1 MQGLSGDSAHMS
13 MDGLSLYSAMNELNK
28 RLAGGKIDKIQQ
40 TDKEEL
46 LLMVRSLGQTYR
58 LLINAS
64 AADNRVQLTELKKQ
78 APSEAPMFCML
89 LRKRIAGGKIVRFE
103 QERLDRVLKIS
114 IETYNDLGD
123 LSVFALYCELMGKHS
138 NIILVNEK
146 GVIVDAIKHV
156 GLGMSSVRFVMPGL
170 EYSAPPAQDKQDPS
184 KASADDFSMAMCMVG
199 MSIAKALSNAFFG
212 LSPAVAAQL
221 AARYTDK
228 TECTQLSEAE
238 REELAE
244 RLAAFYA
251 DMAHGKEKASAV
263 LNALGETEAVYP
275 FAISGS
281 GIKLYDSIGEALDS
295 LYINS
300 DRREWAKR
308 HGASARKV
316 LQNNI
321 ERCEKKLALYADALN
336 SEEQMEKC
344 RLYGELLTANLH
356 SLKSGTD
363 TVAVDNYYA
372 DPVECIAI
380 PLDRQLTPGENAQ
393 RYYKKYQKLKAARDM
408 AIVQR
413 EQTLSEL
420 NYLEGQ
426 LDNLTKCTAEN
437 ELSELIEE
445 LKEQGYIKRDKGG
458 KKKMKHAASKPMH
471 FVSSTGADIYVGK
484 NNRQN
489 DELTLRFASPNDI
502 WMHTKNIPGSH
513 VIVKGAS
520 EQDTATMTEA
530 ALLAAYYSRA
540 RGSENVAVDYTT
552 RKYVKKPAGAKPG
565 MVIYTTN
572 KTAYVTPS
580 EEAVA
585 GLKER

>member
-1 MQGLSGDSAHMS
+1 MS

-221 AARYTDK
+221 VARYTDK

-251 DMAHGKEKASAV
+251 DMAQGKEKASAV

-281 GIKLYDSIGEALDS
+281 GIKLYDSIGEALDG

-336 SEEQMEKC
+336 SGEQMEKC

-363 TVAVDNYYA
+363 TAAVDNYYA
-372 DPVECIAI
+372 DPVERIAI

-458 KKKMKHAASKPMH
+458 KKKMKLAASKPMH

-489 DELTLRFASPNDI
+489 DELTLHFASPNDI
-502 WMHTKNIPGSH
+502 WMHAKNIPGSH

-540 RGSENVAVDYTT
+540 RGSENVAVDYTP

>member
-1 MQGLSGDSAHMS
+1 MS

-221 AARYTDK
+221 VARYTNK

-251 DMAHGKEKASAV
+251 DMAQGKEKASAV

-275 FAISGS
+275 FAIAGG

-336 SEEQMEKC
+336 SGEQMEKC

-363 TVAVDNYYA
+363 TAAVDNYYA
-372 DPVECIAI
+372 DPVERIAI

-458 KKKMKHAASKPMH
+458 KKKMKLAASKPMH

-489 DELTLRFASPNDI
+489 DELTLHFASPNDI
-502 WMHTKNIPGSH
+502 WMHAKNIPGSH

-540 RGSENVAVDYTT
+540 RGSENVAVDYTP

>member
-1 MQGLSGDSAHMS
+1 MS

-184 KASADDFSMAMCMVG
+184 KASVDDFSMAMCMVG

-221 AARYTDK
+221 VARYTDK
-228 TECTQLSEAE
+228 TECTQLSEVE

-244 RLAAFYA
+244 RLTAFYA
-251 DMAHGKEKASAV
+251 DMAQGKEKASAV

-275 FAISGS
+275 FAIAGG

-363 TVAVDNYYA
+363 TAAVDNYYA
-372 DPVECIAI
+372 DPVERIAI

-393 RYYKKYQKLKAARDM
+393 RYYKKYQKLKAAREM

-458 KKKMKHAASKPMH
+458 KKKMKLAASKPMH

-540 RGSENVAVDYTT
+540 RGSENVAVDYTP

>member
-1 MQGLSGDSAHMS
+1 MS

-221 AARYTDK
+221 VARYTDK

-251 DMAHGKEKASAV
+251 DMAQGKEKASAV
-263 LNALGETEAVYP
+263 LNAFGETEAVYP
-275 FAISGS
+275 FAIAGG

-336 SEEQMEKC
+336 SGEQMEKC

-363 TVAVDNYYA
+363 TAAVDNYYA
-372 DPVECIAI
+372 DPVERIAI

-458 KKKMKHAASKPMH
+458 KKKMKLAASKPMH

-540 RGSENVAVDYTT
+540 RGSENVAVDYTP

-585 GLKER
+585 RLKER

>member
-1 MQGLSGDSAHMS
+1 MS

-221 AARYTDK
+221 VARYTDK

-251 DMAHGKEKASAV
+251 DMAQGKEKASAV
-263 LNALGETEAVYP
+263 LNAFGETEAVYP
-275 FAISGS
+275 FAIAGG

-336 SEEQMEKC
+336 SGEQMEKC

-363 TVAVDNYYA
+363 TAAVDNYYA
-372 DPVECIAI
+372 DPVERIAI

-445 LKEQGYIKRDKGG
+445 LKDQGYIKRDKGG
-458 KKKMKHAASKPMH
+458 KKKMKLAASKPMH

-489 DELTLRFASPNDI
+489 DELTLHFASPNDI

-540 RGSENVAVDYTT
+540 RGSENVAVDYTP

-565 MVIYTTN
+565 MVIYVQYKTVYVDPTTES
-572 KTAYVTPS
+572 KAKQQS
-580 EEAVA
+580 
-585 GLKER
+585 

>member
-1 MQGLSGDSAHMS
+1 MS

-46 LLMVRSLGQTYR
+46 LLMVRSLGQTHR

-184 KASADDFSMAMCMVG
+184 KASVDDFSMAMCMVG

-221 AARYTDK
+221 VARYTDK

-244 RLAAFYA
+244 RLTAFYA

-275 FAISGS
+275 FAIAGG

-295 LYINS
+295 LYINN

-363 TVAVDNYYA
+363 TAAVDNYYA
-372 DPVECIAI
+372 DPVERIAI

-393 RYYKKYQKLKAARDM
+393 RYYKKYQKLKAAREM

-458 KKKMKHAASKPMH
+458 RKKMKLAASKPMH

-540 RGSENVAVDYTT
+540 RGSENVAVDYTP

>member
-1 MQGLSGDSAHMS
+1 MS

-64 AADNRVQLTELKKQ
+64 ASDNRVQLTELKKQ

-221 AARYTDK
+221 VARYTDK

-251 DMAHGKEKASAV
+251 DMAQGKEKASAV

-275 FAISGS
+275 FAIAGG

-336 SEEQMEKC
+336 SGEQMEKC

-363 TVAVDNYYA
+363 TAAVDNYYA
-372 DPVECIAI
+372 DPVERIAI

-458 KKKMKHAASKPMH
+458 KKKMKLAASKPMH

-520 EQDTATMTEA
+520 EQDTAAMTEA

-540 RGSENVAVDYTT
+540 RGSENVAVDYTP

>member
-1 MQGLSGDSAHMS
+1 MS

-221 AARYTDK
+221 VARYTDK

-238 REELAE
+238 REELAS
-244 RLAAFYA
+244 RLVGFYA
-251 DMAHGKEKASAV
+251 DMAQGKEKASAV

-275 FAISGS
+275 FAIAGG

-363 TVAVDNYYA
+363 TAAVDNYYA
-372 DPVECIAI
+372 DPVGRIAI

-458 KKKMKHAASKPMH
+458 KKKMKLAASKPMH

-513 VIVKGAS
+513 VIVKGAN
-520 EQDTATMTEA
+520 EQDTAAMTEA

-540 RGSENVAVDYTT
+540 RGSENVAVDYTP

>member
-1 MQGLSGDSAHMS
+1 MS

-221 AARYTDK
+221 VARYTDK

-251 DMAHGKEKASAV
+251 DMAQGKEKASAV

-275 FAISGS
+275 FAIAGG

-363 TVAVDNYYA
+363 TAAVDNYYA
-372 DPVECIAI
+372 DPVERIAI

-413 EQTLSEL
+413 EQTLSEQ

-445 LKEQGYIKRDKGG
+445 LKDQGYIKRDKGG
-458 KKKMKHAASKPMH
+458 KKKMKLAASKPMH

-513 VIVKGAS
+513 VIVKGAN
-520 EQDTATMTEA
+520 EQDTAAMTEA

-540 RGSENVAVDYTT
+540 RGSENVAVDYTP

>member
-1 MQGLSGDSAHMS
+1 MS

-221 AARYTDK
+221 VARYTDK

-238 REELAE
+238 RKELAE

-251 DMAHGKEKASAV
+251 DMAQGKEKASAV

-281 GIKLYDSIGEALDS
+281 GIKLYDSIGEALDG

-336 SEEQMEKC
+336 SGEQMEKC

-363 TVAVDNYYA
+363 TAAVDNYYA
-372 DPVECIAI
+372 DPVERIAI

-458 KKKMKHAASKPMH
+458 KKKMKLAASKPMH

-489 DELTLRFASPNDI
+489 DELTLHFASPNDI

-540 RGSENVAVDYTT
+540 RGSENVAVDYTP

>member
-1 MQGLSGDSAHMS
+1 MS

-103 QERLDRVLKIS
+103 QEQLDRVLKIS

-138 NIILVNEK
+138 NIILANEK

-221 AARYTDK
+221 VARYTDK

-244 RLAAFYA
+244 RLGAFYA
-251 DMAHGKEKASAV
+251 DMAQGKEKASAV

-336 SEEQMEKC
+336 SGEQMEKC

-363 TVAVDNYYA
+363 TAAVDNYYA
-372 DPVECIAI
+372 DPVERIAI

-445 LKEQGYIKRDKGG
+445 LKDQGYIKRDKGG
-458 KKKMKHAASKPMH
+458 KKKMKLAASKPMH
-471 FVSSTGADIYVGK
+471 FVSSTGTDIYVGK

-502 WMHTKNIPGSH
+502 WMHAKNIPGSH

-540 RGSENVAVDYTT
+540 RGSENVAVDYTP

>member
-1 MQGLSGDSAHMS
+1 MS

-146 GVIVDAIKHV
+146 GVIADAIKHV

-184 KASADDFSMAMCMVG
+184 KASVDDFSMAMCMVG

-221 AARYTDK
+221 VARYTDK

-244 RLAAFYA
+244 RLTAFYA
-251 DMAHGKEKASAV
+251 DMAQGKEKASAV
-263 LNALGETEAVYP
+263 LNALGETETVYP

-363 TVAVDNYYA
+363 TAAVDNYYA
-372 DPVECIAI
+372 DPVERLAI

-445 LKEQGYIKRDKGG
+445 LKDQGYIKRDKGG
-458 KKKMKHAASKPMH
+458 KKKMKLAASKPMH

-540 RGSENVAVDYTT
+540 RGSENVAVDYTP

>member
-1 MQGLSGDSAHMS
+1 MS

-221 AARYTDK
+221 VARYTNK

-251 DMAHGKEKASAV
+251 DMAQGKEKASAV

-275 FAISGS
+275 FAIAGG

-336 SEEQMEKC
+336 SGEQMEKC

-363 TVAVDNYYA
+363 TAAVDNYYA
-372 DPVECIAI
+372 DPVERIAI

-458 KKKMKHAASKPMH
+458 KKKMKLAASKPMH

-489 DELTLRFASPNDI
+489 DDLTLRFASPNDI
-502 WMHTKNIPGSH
+502 WMHAKNIPGSH

-540 RGSENVAVDYTT
+540 RGSENVAVDYTP

>member
-1 MQGLSGDSAHMS
+1 MS

-64 AADNRVQLTELKKQ
+64 ASDNRVQLTELKKQ

-221 AARYTDK
+221 VARYTDK

-251 DMAHGKEKASAV
+251 DMAQGKEKASAV

-275 FAISGS
+275 FAIAGG

-336 SEEQMEKC
+336 SGEQMEKC

-363 TVAVDNYYA
+363 TAAVDNYYA
-372 DPVECIAI
+372 DPVERIAI

-445 LKEQGYIKRDKGG
+445 LKDQGYIKRDKGG
-458 KKKMKHAASKPMH
+458 KKKMKLAASKPMH

-540 RGSENVAVDYTT
+540 RGSENVAVDYTP

>member
-1 MQGLSGDSAHMS
+1 MS

-89 LRKRIAGGKIVRFE
+89 LRKRIAGSKIVRFE

-221 AARYTDK
+221 VAQYTDK

-251 DMAHGKEKASAV
+251 DMAQGKEKASAV

-275 FAISGS
+275 FAIAGG

-336 SEEQMEKC
+336 SGEQMEKC

-363 TVAVDNYYA
+363 TAAVDNYYA
-372 DPVECIAI
+372 DPVERIAI

-445 LKEQGYIKRDKGG
+445 LKDQGYIKRDKGG
-458 KKKMKHAASKPMH
+458 KKKMKLAASKPMH

-540 RGSENVAVDYTT
+540 RGSENVAVDYTP

>member
-1 MQGLSGDSAHMS
+1 MS

-138 NIILVNEK
+138 NIILANEK

-221 AARYTDK
+221 VARYTDK

-238 REELAE
+238 RKELAE

-251 DMAHGKEKASAV
+251 DMAQGKEKASAV

-336 SEEQMEKC
+336 SGEQMEKC

-363 TVAVDNYYA
+363 TAAVDNYYA
-372 DPVECIAI
+372 DPVERIAI

-413 EQTLSEL
+413 EQTLSEQ

-445 LKEQGYIKRDKGG
+445 LKDQGYIKRDKGG
-458 KKKMKHAASKPMH
+458 KKKMKLAASKPMH

-540 RGSENVAVDYTT
+540 RGSENVAVDYTP

>member
-1 MQGLSGDSAHMS
+1 MS

-123 LSVFALYCELMGKHS
+123 LSEFALYCELMGKHS

-199 MSIAKALSNAFFG
+199 MGIAKALSNAFFG

-221 AARYTDK
+221 VARYTDK

-244 RLAAFYA
+244 RLVGFYA
-251 DMAHGKEKASAV
+251 YMAQGKEKASAV

-363 TVAVDNYYA
+363 TAAVDNYYA
-372 DPVECIAI
+372 DPVERIAI

-445 LKEQGYIKRDKGG
+445 LKDQGYIKRDKGG
-458 KKKMKHAASKPMH
+458 KKKMKLAASKPMH

-513 VIVKGAS
+513 VIVKGAN
-520 EQDTATMTEA
+520 EQDTAAMTEA

-540 RGSENVAVDYTT
+540 RGSENVAVDYTP

>member
-1 MQGLSGDSAHMS
+1 MS

-28 RLAGGKIDKIQQ
+28 RLALGKIDKIQQ

-123 LSVFALYCELMGKHS
+123 LSEFALYCELMGKHS

-184 KASADDFSMAMCMVG
+184 KASAGDFSMAMRMVG
-199 MSIAKALSNAFFG
+199 MGIAKALSNAFFG

-221 AARYTDK
+221 VARYTDK

-244 RLAAFYA
+244 RLTAFYA
-251 DMAHGKEKASAV
+251 DMAQGKEKASAV

-336 SEEQMEKC
+336 SGEQMEKC

-363 TVAVDNYYA
+363 TAAVDNYYA
-372 DPVECIAI
+372 DPVERIAI

-413 EQTLSEL
+413 EQTLNEL
-420 NYLEGQ
+420 DYLEGQ

-445 LKEQGYIKRDKGG
+445 LKDQGYIKRDKGG
-458 KKKMKHAASKPMH
+458 RKKMKLAASKPMH

-540 RGSENVAVDYTT
+540 RGSENVAVDYTP

-585 GLKER
+585 GLKERQ

>member
-1 MQGLSGDSAHMS
+1 MS

-221 AARYTDK
+221 VARYTDK

-251 DMAHGKEKASAV
+251 DMAQGKEKASAV
-263 LNALGETEAVYP
+263 LDALGETEAVYP

-363 TVAVDNYYA
+363 TAAVDNYYA
-372 DPVECIAI
+372 DPVERIAI

-445 LKEQGYIKRDKGG
+445 LKDQGYIKRDKGG
-458 KKKMKHAASKPMH
+458 KKKMKLAASKPMH

-502 WMHTKNIPGSH
+502 WMHAKNIPGSH

-540 RGSENVAVDYTT
+540 RGSENVAVDYTP

>member
-1 MQGLSGDSAHMS
+1 MS

-184 KASADDFSMAMCMVG
+184 KASADDFSMAMCMIG

-221 AARYTDK
+221 VARYTDK

-238 REELAE
+238 RKELAE

-251 DMAHGKEKASAV
+251 DMAQGKEKASAV

-281 GIKLYDSIGEALDS
+281 GIKLYDSIGEALDG

-336 SEEQMEKC
+336 SGEQMEKC

-363 TVAVDNYYA
+363 TAAVDNYYA
-372 DPVECIAI
+372 DPVERIAI

-445 LKEQGYIKRDKGG
+445 LKDQGYIKRDKGG
-458 KKKMKHAASKPMH
+458 KKKMKLAASKPMH

-489 DELTLRFASPNDI
+489 DELTLHFASPNDI

-540 RGSENVAVDYTT
+540 RGSENVAVDYTP

>member
-1 MQGLSGDSAHMS
+1 MS

-184 KASADDFSMAMCMVG
+184 KASADNFSMAMCMVG

-221 AARYTDK
+221 VARYTDK

-251 DMAHGKEKASAV
+251 DMAQGKEKASAV
-263 LNALGETEAVYP
+263 LNALGKTEAVYP
-275 FAISGS
+275 FAIAGG

-336 SEEQMEKC
+336 SGEQMEKC

-363 TVAVDNYYA
+363 TAAVDNYYA
-372 DPVECIAI
+372 DPVERIAI

-445 LKEQGYIKRDKGG
+445 LKDQGYIKRDKGG
-458 KKKMKHAASKPMH
+458 KKKMKLASSKPMH

-540 RGSENVAVDYTT
+540 RGSDNVAVDYTP

>member
-1 MQGLSGDSAHMS
+1 
-13 MDGLSLYSAMNELNK
+13 
-28 RLAGGKIDKIQQ
+28 
-40 TDKEEL
+40 
-46 LLMVRSLGQTYR
+46 
-58 LLINAS
+58 
-64 AADNRVQLTELKKQ
+64 
-78 APSEAPMFCML
+78 
-89 LRKRIAGGKIVRFE
+89 
-103 QERLDRVLKIS
+103 
-114 IETYNDLGD
+114 
-123 LSVFALYCELMGKHS
+123 MGKHS

-184 KASADDFSMAMCMVG
+184 KASAGDFSMAMCMVG
-199 MSIAKALSNAFFG
+199 MGIAKALSNAFFG

-221 AARYTDK
+221 VARYTDK

-238 REELAE
+238 REELAS
-244 RLAAFYA
+244 RLVGFYA
-251 DMAHGKEKASAV
+251 DMAQGKEKASAV

-356 SLKSGTD
+356 LLKSGTD
-363 TVAVDNYYA
+363 TAAVDNYYA
-372 DPVECIAI
+372 DPVERIAI

-445 LKEQGYIKRDKGG
+445 LKDQGYIKRDKGG
-458 KKKMKHAASKPMH
+458 KKKMKLAASKPMH

-540 RGSENVAVDYTT
+540 RGSENVAVDYTP

>member
-1 MQGLSGDSAHMS
+1 MS

-146 GVIVDAIKHV
+146 GVIADAIKHV

-184 KASADDFSMAMCMVG
+184 KASVDDFSMAMCMVG

-221 AARYTDK
+221 VARYTDK

-251 DMAHGKEKASAV
+251 DMAQGKEKASAV

-275 FAISGS
+275 FAIAGG

-336 SEEQMEKC
+336 SGEQMEKC

-363 TVAVDNYYA
+363 TAAVDNYYA
-372 DPVECIAI
+372 DPVERIAI

-413 EQTLSEL
+413 EQTLNEL
-420 NYLEGQ
+420 DYLEGQ

-445 LKEQGYIKRDKGG
+445 LKDQGYIKRDKGG
-458 KKKMKHAASKPMH
+458 KKKMKLAASKPMH

-540 RGSENVAVDYTT
+540 RGSENVAVDYTP

>member
-1 MQGLSGDSAHMS
+1 MS

-146 GVIVDAIKHV
+146 GVIADAIKHV

-184 KASADDFSMAMCMVG
+184 KASVDDFSMAMCMVG

-221 AARYTDK
+221 VARYTDK

-244 RLAAFYA
+244 RLTAFYA
-251 DMAHGKEKASAV
+251 DMAQGKEKASAV
-263 LNALGETEAVYP
+263 LNALGETETVYP

-363 TVAVDNYYA
+363 TAAVDNYYA
-372 DPVECIAI
+372 DPVERIAI

-445 LKEQGYIKRDKGG
+445 LKDQGYIKRDKGG
-458 KKKMKHAASKPMH
+458 KKKMKLAASKPMH
-471 FVSSTGADIYVGK
+471 FVSSTGADIYIGK

-540 RGSENVAVDYTT
+540 RGSENVAVDYTP

>member
-1 MQGLSGDSAHMS
+1 MS

-221 AARYTDK
+221 VARYTDK

-251 DMAHGKEKASAV
+251 DMAQGKEKASAV
-263 LNALGETEAVYP
+263 LNAFGETEAVYP
-275 FAISGS
+275 FAIAGG

-336 SEEQMEKC
+336 SGEQMEKC

-363 TVAVDNYYA
+363 TAAVDNYYA
-372 DPVECIAI
+372 DPVERIAI

-408 AIVQR
+408 SIVQR

-445 LKEQGYIKRDKGG
+445 LKDQGYIKRDKGG
-458 KKKMKHAASKPMH
+458 KKKMKLAASKPMH

-489 DELTLRFASPNDI
+489 DELTLHFASPNDI

-540 RGSENVAVDYTT
+540 RGSENVAVDYTP

>member
-1 MQGLSGDSAHMS
+1 MS

-89 LRKRIAGGKIVRFE
+89 LRKRIAGGKIVCFE

-221 AARYTDK
+221 VARYTDK

-251 DMAHGKEKASAV
+251 DMAQGKEKASAV

-275 FAISGS
+275 FAIAGG

-336 SEEQMEKC
+336 SGEQMEKC

-363 TVAVDNYYA
+363 TAAVDNYYA
-372 DPVECIAI
+372 DPVERIAI

-413 EQTLSEL
+413 EQTLNEL
-420 NYLEGQ
+420 DYLEGQ

-445 LKEQGYIKRDKGG
+445 LKDQGYIKRDKGG
-458 KKKMKHAASKPMH
+458 KKKMKLAASKPMH

-489 DELTLRFASPNDI
+489 DDLTLRFASPNDI

-540 RGSENVAVDYTT
+540 RGSENVAVDYTP

>member
-1 MQGLSGDSAHMS
+1 MS

-28 RLAGGKIDKIQQ
+28 RLAGAKMDIIQQ

-138 NIILVNEK
+138 NIILANEK

-221 AARYTDK
+221 VARYTDK

-238 REELAE
+238 RKELAE

-251 DMAHGKEKASAV
+251 DMAQGKEKASAV

-281 GIKLYDSIGEALDS
+281 GIKLYDSIGEALDG

-336 SEEQMEKC
+336 SGEQMEKC

-363 TVAVDNYYA
+363 TAAVDNYYA
-372 DPVECIAI
+372 DPVERIAI

-445 LKEQGYIKRDKGG
+445 LKDQGYIKRDKGG
-458 KKKMKHAASKPMH
+458 KKKMKLAASKPMH

-489 DELTLRFASPNDI
+489 DELTLHFASPNDI

-540 RGSENVAVDYTT
+540 RGSENVAVDYTP

>member
-1 MQGLSGDSAHMS
+1 MS

-221 AARYTDK
+221 VARYTNK

-251 DMAHGKEKASAV
+251 DMAQGKEKASAV

-275 FAISGS
+275 FAIAGG
-281 GIKLYDSIGEALDS
+281 GIKLYDSIGEALDG

-336 SEEQMEKC
+336 SGEQMEKC

-363 TVAVDNYYA
+363 TAAVDNYYA
-372 DPVECIAI
+372 DPVERIAI

-445 LKEQGYIKRDKGG
+445 LKDQGYIKRDKGG
-458 KKKMKHAASKPMH
+458 KKKMKLAASKPMH

-489 DELTLRFASPNDI
+489 DELTLHFASPNDI

-540 RGSENVAVDYTT
+540 RGSENVAVDYTP

>member
-1 MQGLSGDSAHMS
+1 MS

-146 GVIVDAIKHV
+146 GVIADAIKHV

-184 KASADDFSMAMCMVG
+184 KASVDDFSMAMCMVG

-221 AARYTDK
+221 VARYTDK

-244 RLAAFYA
+244 RLTAFYA
-251 DMAHGKEKASAV
+251 DMAQGKEKASAV
-263 LNALGETEAVYP
+263 LNALGETETVYP

-363 TVAVDNYYA
+363 TAAVDNYYA
-372 DPVECIAI
+372 DPVERIAI

-445 LKEQGYIKRDKGG
+445 LKDQGYIKRDKGG
-458 KKKMKHAASKPMH
+458 KKKMKLAASKPMH

-513 VIVKGAS
+513 VIIKGAS

-540 RGSENVAVDYTT
+540 RGSENVAVDYTP

>member
-1 MQGLSGDSAHMS
+1 MS

-138 NIILVNEK
+138 NIILANEK

-221 AARYTDK
+221 VARYTDK

-238 REELAE
+238 RKELAE

-251 DMAHGKEKASAV
+251 DMAQGKEKASAV

-275 FAISGS
+275 FAIAGG
-281 GIKLYDSIGEALDS
+281 GIKLYDSIGEALDG

-336 SEEQMEKC
+336 SGEQMEKC

-363 TVAVDNYYA
+363 TAAVDNYYA
-372 DPVECIAI
+372 DPVERIAI

-445 LKEQGYIKRDKGG
+445 LKDQGYIKRDKGG
-458 KKKMKHAASKPMH
+458 KKKMKLAASKPMH

-489 DELTLRFASPNDI
+489 DELTLHFASPNDI

-540 RGSENVAVDYTT
+540 RGSENVAVDYTP

>member
-1 MQGLSGDSAHMS
+1 MS

-184 KASADDFSMAMCMVG
+184 KASVDDFSMAMCMVG

-221 AARYTDK
+221 VARYTDK

-275 FAISGS
+275 FAIAGG

-363 TVAVDNYYA
+363 TAAVDNYYA
-372 DPVECIAI
+372 DPVERIAI

-413 EQTLSEL
+413 EQTLSEQ

-445 LKEQGYIKRDKGG
+445 LKDQGYIKRDKGG
-458 KKKMKHAASKPMH
+458 KKKMKLAASKPMH

-540 RGSENVAVDYTT
+540 RGSENVAVDYTP

>member
-1 MQGLSGDSAHMS
+1 MS

-138 NIILVNEK
+138 NIILANEK

-221 AARYTDK
+221 VARYTNK

-238 REELAE
+238 RKELAE

-251 DMAHGKEKASAV
+251 DMAQGKEKASAV

-336 SEEQMEKC
+336 SGEQMEKC

-363 TVAVDNYYA
+363 TAAVDNYYA
-372 DPVECIAI
+372 DPVERIAI

-458 KKKMKHAASKPMH
+458 KKKMKLAASKPMH

-502 WMHTKNIPGSH
+502 WMHAKNIPGSH

-540 RGSENVAVDYTT
+540 RGSENVAVDYTP

>member
-1 MQGLSGDSAHMS
+1 MS

-221 AARYTDK
+221 VARYTDK

-251 DMAHGKEKASAV
+251 DMAQGKEKASAV

-275 FAISGS
+275 FAIAGG

-295 LYINS
+295 LYINN

-363 TVAVDNYYA
+363 TAAVDNYYA
-372 DPVECIAI
+372 DPVERIAI

-458 KKKMKHAASKPMH
+458 KKKMKLAASKPMH

-540 RGSENVAVDYTT
+540 RGSENVAVDYTP

>member
-1 MQGLSGDSAHMS
+1 MS

-221 AARYTDK
+221 VARYTDK

-238 REELAE
+238 RKELAE

-251 DMAHGKEKASAV
+251 DMAQGKEKASAV

-336 SEEQMEKC
+336 SGEQMEKC

-363 TVAVDNYYA
+363 TAAVDNYYA
-372 DPVECIAI
+372 DPVERIAI

-413 EQTLSEL
+413 EQTLNEL
-420 NYLEGQ
+420 DYLEGQ

-445 LKEQGYIKRDKGG
+445 LKDQGYIKRDKGG
-458 KKKMKHAASKPMH
+458 KKKMKLAASKPMH

-540 RGSENVAVDYTT
+540 RGSENVAVDYTP

>member
-1 MQGLSGDSAHMS
+1 MS

-221 AARYTDK
+221 VARYTDK

-238 REELAE
+238 RKELAE

-251 DMAHGKEKASAV
+251 DMAQGKEKASAV

-363 TVAVDNYYA
+363 TAAVDNYYA
-372 DPVECIAI
+372 NPVERIAI

-445 LKEQGYIKRDKGG
+445 LKDQGYIKRDKGG
-458 KKKMKHAASKPMH
+458 RKKMKLAASKPMH

-520 EQDTATMTEA
+520 EQDTTTMTEA

-540 RGSENVAVDYTT
+540 RGSENVAVDYTP

>member
-1 MQGLSGDSAHMS
+1 MS

-221 AARYTDK
+221 VARYTNK

-244 RLAAFYA
+244 RLGAFYA
-251 DMAHGKEKASAV
+251 DMAQGKEKASAV

-275 FAISGS
+275 FAIAGG

-336 SEEQMEKC
+336 SGEQMEKC

-363 TVAVDNYYA
+363 TAAVDNYYA
-372 DPVECIAI
+372 DPVERIAI

-458 KKKMKHAASKPMH
+458 KKKMKLAASKPMH

-502 WMHTKNIPGSH
+502 WMHAKNIPGSH

-540 RGSENVAVDYTT
+540 RGSENVAVDYTP

>member
-1 MQGLSGDSAHMS
+1 MS

-221 AARYTDK
+221 VARYTDK

-275 FAISGS
+275 FAIAGG

-363 TVAVDNYYA
+363 TAAVDNYYA
-372 DPVECIAI
+372 DPVERIAI

-445 LKEQGYIKRDKGG
+445 LKDQGYIKRDKGG
-458 KKKMKHAASKPMH
+458 KKKMKLAASKPMH
-471 FVSSTGADIYVGK
+471 FVSSTGTDIYVGK

-502 WMHTKNIPGSH
+502 WMHAKNIPGSH

-540 RGSENVAVDYTT
+540 RGSENVAVDYTP

>member
-1 MQGLSGDSAHMS
+1 MS

-64 AADNRVQLTELKKQ
+64 ASDNRVQLTELKKQ

-221 AARYTDK
+221 VARYTDK

-251 DMAHGKEKASAV
+251 DMAQGKEKASAV

-275 FAISGS
+275 FAIAGG

-336 SEEQMEKC
+336 SGEQMEKC

-363 TVAVDNYYA
+363 TAAVDNYYA
-372 DPVECIAI
+372 DPVERIAI

-445 LKEQGYIKRDKGG
+445 LKEQGYIKRDKGD
-458 KKKMKHAASKPMH
+458 KKKMKLAASKPMH

-540 RGSENVAVDYTT
+540 RGSENVAVDYTP

-585 GLKER
+585 RLKER

>member
-1 MQGLSGDSAHMS
+1 MS

-123 LSVFALYCELMGKHS
+123 LSEFALYCELMGKHS

-184 KASADDFSMAMCMVG
+184 KASAGDFSMAMCMVG
-199 MSIAKALSNAFFG
+199 MGIAKALSNAFFG

-221 AARYTDK
+221 VARYTDK

-251 DMAHGKEKASAV
+251 DMAQGKEKASAV

-363 TVAVDNYYA
+363 TAAVDNYYA
-372 DPVECIAI
+372 DPVERIAI

-445 LKEQGYIKRDKGG
+445 LKDQGYIKRDKGG
-458 KKKMKHAASKPMH
+458 KKKMKLAASKPMH

-513 VIVKGAS
+513 VIVKGAN

-540 RGSENVAVDYTT
+540 RGGENVAVDYTP